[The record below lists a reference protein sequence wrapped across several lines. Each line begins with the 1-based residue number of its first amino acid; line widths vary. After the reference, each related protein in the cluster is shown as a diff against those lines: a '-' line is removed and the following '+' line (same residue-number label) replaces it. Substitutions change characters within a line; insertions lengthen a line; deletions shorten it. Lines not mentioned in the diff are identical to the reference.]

1 MAAKRRSENRVGKRR
16 RKRRERR
23 GEEREKGGARRDAER
38 EGRAAQDEVWKG
50 RYRYGKVAISDRVK
64 DSVQG
69 AKKVILRQKNN
80 IKKHN
85 KHKKRDEQKH
95 RKRAKKRSGK
105 GQRENKES
113 GEQSA
118 ERRYRTENDCKESER
133 EGGKFG
139 EERDSCF
146 ALRERGKKACCIAKN
161 NHFLTQSGVI
171 YSILGSIA
179 LCHRR

>member
-1 MAAKRRSENRVGKRR
+1 MEEGKRTK
-16 RKRRERR
+16 RKRKKPRAQFCNGGEKAIGKQSREEAKEKKRKKR
-23 GEEREKGGARRDAER
+23 GGKREGWCKARCRKGGKGGARRGAER

-133 EGGKFG
+133 EGG
-139 EERDSCF
+139 
-146 ALRERGKKACCIAKN
+146 
-161 NHFLTQSGVI
+161 
-171 YSILGSIA
+171 
-179 LCHRR
+179 